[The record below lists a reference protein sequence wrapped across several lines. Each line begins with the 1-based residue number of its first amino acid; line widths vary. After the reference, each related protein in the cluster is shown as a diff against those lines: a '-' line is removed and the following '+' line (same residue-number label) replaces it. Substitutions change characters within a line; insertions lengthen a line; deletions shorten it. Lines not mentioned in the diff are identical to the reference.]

1 MTTGDQ
7 MLLPAIDK
15 ADISPGVQMAATA
28 HNPDDPRRRR

>member
-15 ADISPGVQMAATA
+15 ADISPGVQMAASA
-28 HNPDDPRRRR
+28 YNPDDNHRRC